1 MKKKIVKLKILKSTP
16 QSRKKFQ
23 SPSIKNQEIIQ
34 ILNQKII
41 QGLKCQIEE
50 KDIYKKRK

>member
-1 MKKKIVKLKILKSTP
+1 MIVKLKILKSIP
-16 QSRKKFQ
+16 QPQKKLQ
-23 SPSIKNQEIIQ
+23 RPSIKNRLIIQ